1 MQLITLTAPDGH
13 REQWDINLTVHALR
27 LLKRYLEDADSGH
40 AINPLA
46 KQIEAFTGTDLTRV
60 TNCLTYA
67 LAIKHNLFY
76 KLQLITSDETQ
87 LPRIYIMLREMD
99 QASPI
104 KRNNSRRLAANRDL
118 FASIQQVTNR
128 DQQIIRELEALIKLF
143 MDGELNYPSLEMT
156 SNG

>member
-1 MQLITLTAPDGH
+1 MQLINLTAPDGH
-13 REQWDINLTVHALR
+13 REQWDINLNVHALR

-40 AINPLA
+40 TINPLA
-46 KQIEAFTGTDLTRV
+46 KQVEVFTGADLTRV
-60 TNCLTYA
+60 TNCLTYV
-67 LAIKHNLFY
+67 LAVKHNLFR
-76 KLQLITSDETQ
+76 KLQLVASDTAQ
-87 LPRIYIMLREMD
+87 LPRVYIMLREMD

-128 DQQIIRELEALIKLF
+128 DQQIIRELEALVKLY
-143 MDGELNYPSLEMT
+143 MDGELSYPSLEMI

>member
-1 MQLITLTAPDGH
+1 MQLIILTAPDGH

-27 LLKRYLEDADSGH
+27 LLKRYLEDADGGH
-40 AINPLA
+40 TINPLA
-46 KQIEAFTGTDLTRV
+46 KQVEVFTGTDLTRV

-118 FASIQQVTNR
+118 FASIQQVTKR

-143 MDGELNYPSLEMT
+143 MDGELSYPSLEMT

>member
-1 MQLITLTAPDGH
+1 MQLINLTAPDGH

>member
-13 REQWDINLTVHALR
+13 REQWDINLTIHALK
-27 LLKRYLEDADSGH
+27 LLKRYLEDADGGH

-46 KQIEAFTGTDLTRV
+46 KQVEAFTGTDLTRV
-60 TNCLTYA
+60 TNCLTYV
-67 LAIKHNLFY
+67 LAVKHNLFRE
-76 KLQLITSDETQ
+76 LQLVASDTAQ
-87 LPRIYIMLREMD
+87 LPRVYIMLREMD

-104 KRNNSRRLAANRDL
+104 KRNNSRRLAINRDL

-128 DQQIIRELEALIKLF
+128 DQRTIKELEALVKLF
-143 MDGELNYPSLEMT
+143 MDGELNYPSLEMA

>member
-13 REQWDINLTVHALR
+13 REQWDINLTIHALK
-27 LLKRYLEDADSGH
+27 LLKRYLEDADGGH

-46 KQIEAFTGTDLTRV
+46 KQVEAFTGTDLTRV

-67 LAIKHNLFY
+67 LTIKHHLFY
-76 KLQLITSDETQ
+76 KLQLITNDETQ
-87 LPRIYIMLREMD
+87 LPRVYIMLREMD
-99 QASPI
+99 QTSPI

-118 FASIQQVTNR
+118 FTAIQQATNR
-128 DQQIIRELEALIKLF
+128 DQQIIKELEALVKLF
-143 MDGELNYPSLEMT
+143 MDGELSYPSLEMA